1 MTDYPPEDDPSCECS
16 LCDPGSTPSTSKGI
30 NEAKKPHR
38 LQGTADNLATDIYV
52 NAKMIQARYYEH
64 LSETS
69 IDDLRRAHLQLGQI
83 LQELEK

>member
-1 MTDYPPEDDPSCECS
+1 MV
-16 LCDPGSTPSTSKGI
+16 TS
-30 NEAKKPHR
+30 EKKPHR

-52 NAKMIQARYYEH
+52 NARMIHARYYEH

-69 IDDLRRAHLQLGQI
+69 IDDLRRAHVHLGQI